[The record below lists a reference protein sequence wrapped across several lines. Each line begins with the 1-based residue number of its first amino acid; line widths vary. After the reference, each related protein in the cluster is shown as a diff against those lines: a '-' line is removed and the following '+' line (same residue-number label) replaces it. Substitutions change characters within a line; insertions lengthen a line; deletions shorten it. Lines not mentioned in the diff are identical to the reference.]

1 MQYIQLQGQVAADLD
16 LPLEGSYN
24 LFIDT
29 SDNSIKAKDSEGN
42 LIGGGGISLIETTRE
57 AVGELIT
64 SASLT
69 PGAFYK
75 IAGAASQSF
84 LDTNEFNYSGYGNEI
99 QKGGTTIILQATTD
113 KTLSKKGIG
122 LFYVPN
128 YEDPN
133 NPTLPPDYNYKTW
146 DNTHRIYLMN
156 VEGRFELNSTIDLYS
171 DDTEN
176 STTAILQG
184 SLEGSGS
191 GDITFVLD
199 DNDTFFE
206 DANNLNQLQL
216 SQGEGSAY
224 GEIDGLDYTSSYSP
238 GNKVI
243 FGGRVWQNLS
253 GSIGFREGGNDWPTN
268 VLNLNP
274 EDWTPVAFNETDYT
288 ISADLIEYDFEHDN
302 ISYRNDGKNEVR
314 CEWYWWDDNYGYNT
328 IGYFPWGHKVV
339 NDVSF
344 TNTYLHHFVNF
355 PWDSEAGHIKFGH
368 NSLFNATTWGH
379 GSYFYS
385 MYGENGADFGSHRF
399 GPGTD
404 IYDITFGIDAE
415 MRNIQTCGSNVQIY
429 QITIGSDAYFGDID
443 MYYDSQI
450 YNIEL
455 GTEASFGY
463 SEHQEYTNVYN
474 VNLGIN
480 AELNYFTLSNN
491 SEIKDVTIGNYS
503 DIQYFNL
510 AYSSCLKRITLANEA
525 YIRYFDLGADSFV
538 RQVNLSD
545 RAYINEF
552 AIGDEAN
559 LQNID
564 LGAYAYMYDLYGG
577 NFTDFQNIRLDAQ
590 ANIYNINL
598 GYQSELTDIQIA
610 PDSELYNIY
619 GGGPDGGFT
628 GSSVSGITIQP
639 NSQISNITIGSNS
652 NFGNIYVGTDVYLGG
667 IELEEASSFNDIN
680 LMGDIETGGNTLI
693 KSGSSFRYSNLG
705 MNGSFGNITISGSV
719 ESPTELSHFDIGS
732 NRGFSGMTFTS
743 SLSNIGIT
751 NAFSNLLNTATQSL
765 DATAGGN
772 NNPLIDF
779 TNRSIVTIDITG
791 ATDPYSYDLPDGD
804 YEGQELT
811 FVAKSDGTHTIES
824 TQINIW
830 TDKLVTSGDSY
841 GLEARTN
848 GFYAF
853 RPFARYNGTTW
864 DWRNVTKVIWTG
876 GTWVTDA
883 EAFND

>member
-42 LIGGGGISLIETTRE
+42 LTGGGGISLIETTRE
-57 AVGELIT
+57 EVGQLLL

-113 KTLSKKGIG
+113 KTLSTKGIG

-128 YEDPN
+128 YQHPYNEPN
-133 NPTLPPDYNYKTW
+133 QNEYKTW
-146 DNTHRIYLMN
+146 DNTHKIYLMN
-156 VEGRFELNSTIDLYS
+156 VEGRFELNSTVYLYS
-171 DDTEN
+171 NETSG

-253 GSIGFREGGNDWPTN
+253 GSIGFREGGNEWPTN

-328 IGYFPWGHKVV
+328 IGYFPWGHRSVE
-339 NDVSF
+339 DVSF

-355 PWDSEAGHIKFGH
+355 PWDSWAGHIKFGH

-415 MRNIQTCGSNVQIY
+415 MRDIQTCGSNVQIY

-455 GTEASFGY
+455 GTESSFGY

-480 AELNYFTLSNN
+480 AELNYFTLNNN

-503 DIQYFNL
+503 DIQFFGL
-510 AYSSCLKRITLANEA
+510 DYSSCLKRITLANEA
-525 YIRYFDLGADSFV
+525 YIRYFDLGVDSFV

-552 AIGDEAN
+552 EIGDESN

-598 GYQSELTDIQIA
+598 GYQAEFTNIQIA
-610 PDSELYNIY
+610 PNGELYDID
-619 GGGPDGGFT
+619 GGGPNGGFT

-639 NSQISNITIGSNS
+639 NSSISNITIGSNS

-705 MNGSFGNITISGSV
+705 MNGAFDNITISGSV

-743 SLSNIGIT
+743 SLSNIAIT
-751 NAFSNLLNTATQSL
+751 NAFSNLNNTVTQSL
-765 DATAGGN
+765 DATVGPTD
-772 NNPLIDF
+772 NPLIDIS
-779 TNRSIVTIDITG
+779 NRSIITIDITG
-791 ATDPYSYDLPDGD
+791 ATTNIAYELGDGQ

-811 FVAKSDGTHTIES
+811 FVAKSDGTHTIDAD
-824 TQINIW
+824 QVNIW
-830 TDKLVTSGDSY
+830 STKLVTSGNGY
-841 GLEARTN
+841 GLSDRT
-848 GFYAF
+848 GTTHAF
-853 RPFARYNGTTW
+853 RPFSRWNGTIW
-864 DWRNVTKVIWTG
+864 DWRNVTKAIWTG
-876 GTWVTDA
+876 GVWVTDA
-883 EAFND
+883 EQFND